1 MDFQEGYL
9 AMLNRWFLHDDLLAS
24 LPIPFHYSVALV
36 VLSYLVA
43 AFGAYTSFQLIE
55 RVHAALTVRAR
66 RAWLVTAGFAM
77 GCGIWAM
84 HFIAMLAVQM
94 PMHVGYD
101 VWITIVSATCAVV
114 ASCAAFS
121 LIADN
126 FHRSHRLLLAGLILG
141 AGIAAMH
148 YIGMAA
154 MDMQAHIYYEPWR
167 FALSAVLAFVLS
179 TAALFAIR
187 SLSGRTDGRHRWAR
201 PIGAM
206 VMGFAIVLMHYM
218 GMFATSMYPESNH
231 SAAGLSVDPP
241 LLAGFIG
248 VITLLILGLAVI
260 AAFINENQTRARET
274 IRLQGDRYATMLATT
289 IDGFW
294 VLDADGKFLDVNDS
308 YSRMV
313 GYSRAEILNLHIQDI
328 EFTKS
333 PEETARHIAKIMAA
347 GFDRFE
353 VRHRRKEGAVIDVEG
368 SISFWRET
376 GRFICFGRDI
386 TDRKRTEA
394 ELRASETRF
403 RELFET
409 TRDAIMTLEPS
420 SGSFLSA
427 NVSTARLFGAKNKEE
442 FVSRKPWE
450 YSPERQPD
458 GRASA
463 EKARE
468 MIAIAMDKGSHF
480 FEWMHKRDDGVE
492 FPADVLMTRVVNGE
506 ETCLYATVRDITE
519 RKRVDAVIR
528 TMARRDSL
536 TGLANRAVF
545 VETLQLEIARA
556 HRSGASFAVLY
567 IDVDHFKD
575 VNDVMGHPI
584 GDLLLQQI
592 AQRLNIIG
600 RETDTVARFGGDEFA
615 IIVADV
621 HESSDAALVADKVL
635 KAMGAPFSIEG
646 IDVQSGASIGIAIHG
661 PDAPDAETLLSHADV
676 ALYRAKAEGRGTFRF
691 FTDAMDTEVRAR
703 VTLGADLREAISS
716 GQLFLVYQPQVDLET
731 SRVVG
736 LEALVRWR
744 HPKRGLIMPGEFI
757 QIAEKTGLITM
768 LGHWVLHE
776 ACRQTKEW
784 LDGGLVVPLISVN
797 VSALQFKTPLALEAD
812 IAKTLAETLLPP
824 ELLELELTESV
835 YMEASQDHDDV
846 LLRLH
851 EAGVRVAIDD
861 FGTGYSSLDYLSRFP
876 ASRVKI
882 AQSFMPGL
890 TANSKSAVI
899 VRAAIGL
906 AHELGMDVI
915 VEGVETAE
923 QLELVRAWG
932 ARKIQGYYFSKPL
945 SVGDAAS
952 VLRAGKIIPKQT
964 FVASALA

>member
-1 MDFQEGYL
+1 
-9 AMLNRWFLHDDLLAS
+9 MLDRWFLHDGLLLAP
-24 LPIPFHYSVALV
+24 PIQLHYSAALV

-55 RVHAALTVRAR
+55 RVHAARAVRTR
-66 RAWLVTAGFAM
+66 RMWLVTAGFAM

-84 HFIAMLAVQM
+84 HFIAMLAVVM

-101 VWITIVSATCAVV
+101 VSTTLVSAACAVA

-126 FHRSHRLLLAGLILG
+126 FNRSHRLLLAGLILG
-141 AGIAAMH
+141 GGIAAMH

-154 MDMQAHIYYEPWR
+154 MQMQSHIYYDPWR
-167 FALSAVLAFVLS
+167 FALSAVLAFALS

-187 SLSGRTDGRHRWAR
+187 SLSGRTDARHRWAR
-201 PIGAM
+201 PIGAL

-218 GMFATSMYPESNH
+218 GMFATFMYPESNN
-231 SAAGLSVDPP
+231 SGAGLSVDPP
-241 LLAGFIG
+241 LLAGFIA
-248 VITLLILGLAVI
+248 VITLLILGLSVI
-260 AAFINENQTRARET
+260 AAFINDDQTRARET
-274 IRLQGDRYATMLATT
+274 IRLHGERYATMLATT

-308 YSRMV
+308 YCRMV
-313 GYSRAEILNLHIQDI
+313 GYSRAEILNLYIQDI

-333 PEETARHIAKIMAA
+333 PEETARHIAKVMDA
-347 GFDRFE
+347 GFDHFE

-376 GRFICFGRDI
+376 GQFICFGRDI
-386 TDRKRTEA
+386 TERKRTEA

-409 TRDAIMTLEPS
+409 TRDAIVTLEPS
-420 SGSFLSA
+420 SGSFTSANLSA
-427 NVSTARLFGAKNKEE
+427 ARLFGEKSTED

-506 ETCLYATVRDITE
+506 GTCLYATVRDITE

-545 VETLQLEIARA
+545 VETLQQEIARA
-556 HRSGASFAVLY
+556 RRGGSGVAVLY

-592 AQRLNIIG
+592 AHRLETIG
-600 RETDTVARFGGDEFA
+600 CEADTVAQFGGDEFA
-615 IIVADV
+615 IIVAV

-635 KAMGAPFSIEG
+635 QAIAAPFSIGG

-703 VTLGADLREAISS
+703 VTLGTDLREAIASR
-716 GQLFLVYQPQVDLET
+716 QLFLVYQPKVDLET
-731 SRVVG
+731 NRIVG
-736 LEALVRWR
+736 LEALVRWH

-757 QIAEKTGLITM
+757 QVAEKTGLITM

-784 LDGGLVVPLISVN
+784 LDVGLVVPLISVN

-890 TANSKSAVI
+890 TASSKSAVI

-915 VEGVETAE
+915 VEGVETAA
-923 QLELVRAWG
+923 QLELIRLWG
-932 ARKIQGYYFSKPL
+932 AHKIQGYYFSKPL
-945 SVGDAAS
+945 SVSDAAS
-952 VLRAGKIIPKQT
+952 VLRAGKILPKQT
-964 FVASALA
+964 FVAGTLA